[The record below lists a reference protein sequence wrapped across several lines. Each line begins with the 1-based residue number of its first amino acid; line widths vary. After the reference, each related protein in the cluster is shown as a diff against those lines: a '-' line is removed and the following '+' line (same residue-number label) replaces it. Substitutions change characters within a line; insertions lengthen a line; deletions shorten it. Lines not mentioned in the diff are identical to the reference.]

1 MKIIA
6 DAILAVGLHEIAHIA
21 AAKTIGVRVYQVG
34 ISWKGPFIRRDEGT
48 TGQNLTITLAG
59 PGISLLLA
67 LISYRIS
74 PGFAL
79 SNLVLGVS
87 NLLPFQSSDGS
98 RALSLITN
106 IRQKPT
112 SRPRIAQVL
121 GGGEPAGAPSAERRT
136 EAA

>member
-6 DAILAVGLHEIAHIA
+6 DAILAVGLHEIAHVA

-34 ISWKGPFIRRDEGT
+34 MSWRGPFIRRDAGT

-59 PGISLLLA
+59 PGINLLLA
-67 LISYRIS
+67 LILYRIS

-79 SNLVLGVS
+79 SNFVLGVS

-98 RALSLITN
+98 RALSLLTN
-106 IRQKPT
+106 MRQKPAF
-112 SRPRIAQVL
+112 RPCSAQVL
-121 GGGEPAGAPSAERRT
+121 GGGEPAGSPSAERRT
-136 EAA
+136 EA